1 MLDTYESVKH
11 ISIPAQVEDGPKPPE
26 LASKYINGLLDP
38 IRLPLSTLKSQE
50 KTLGTFSYAGQYSQR
65 PVPRGGAMFK
75 PGRINIDVR
84 PKIGFFKQLIRY
96 WDKAGTQGG
105 GCFTSGG
112 LLGAHKDG
120 SFWILDIVRGQ
131 WAMDEREKTIKQT
144 AKMDG
149 HNVTVWVEQEPGSG
163 GKDQATYTVKN
174 LAGYS
179 IKVDKVGASDGNKIL
194 RAGPFADQVNSGN
207 VWMVMANWNKPL
219 KDELEYFPASKYKDQ
234 VDCLSGGFNK
244 ITNDFYV
251 GAL

>member
-1 MLDTYESVKH
+1 
-11 ISIPAQVEDGPKPPE
+11 
-26 LASKYINGLLDP
+26 
-38 IRLPLSTLKSQE
+38 
-50 KTLGTFSYAGQYSQR
+50 
-65 PVPRGGAMFK
+65 
-75 PGRINIDVR
+75 
-84 PKIGFFKQLIRY
+84 
-96 WDKAGTQGG
+96 
-105 GCFTSGG
+105 
-112 LLGAHKDG
+112 
-120 SFWILDIVRGQ
+120 
-131 WAMDEREKTIKQT
+131 MDEREKTIKQT